1 MLMLNAQNKE
11 LSDIDT
17 SIFDIQEKAKL
28 KIRSFKSANDKQQDI
43 EERKRRIKW
52 KGYSIANDL
61 AEKMN
66 AKDWKLNP
74 KYNKF
79 IRSVN
84 KNGPLR

>member
-1 MLMLNAQNKE
+1 MLNAQNKE
-11 LSDIDT
+11 LSVIDT
-17 SIFDIQEKAKL
+17 SIFDIQDKAKH
-28 KIRSFKSANDKQQDI
+28 KIRLFKSANEKQQDI
-43 EERKRRIKW
+43 EERNRRRKW

-79 IRSVN
+79 VRSVN